1 MAIKGKGRTR
11 GRRAVAAPP
20 KRAVVVRKPP
30 IWRRR
35 WVWLA
40 LGVAAVVGIV
50 AGILAAIHAH
60 EVATRDDRER
70 TAITAYINQFRLH
83 LPDDRTPVPPDVIVI
98 FPTVQDDL
106 GNFKPVT

>member
-20 KRAVVVRKPP
+20 KRAIVVRKPP

-60 EVATRDDRER
+60 KVSTTGNGRRSPR
-70 TAITAYINQFRLH
+70 TSTSSGSTFRTIARRSR
-83 LPDDRTPVPPDVIVI
+83 RT
-98 FPTVQDDL
+98 
-106 GNFKPVT
+106 